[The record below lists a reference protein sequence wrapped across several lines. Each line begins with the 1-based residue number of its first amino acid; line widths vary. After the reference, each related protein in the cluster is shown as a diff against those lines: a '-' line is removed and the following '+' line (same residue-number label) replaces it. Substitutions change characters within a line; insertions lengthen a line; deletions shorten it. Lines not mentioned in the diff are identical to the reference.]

1 MKKILFICFMILLCA
16 CGSEYS
22 DDEIAMLEDYGVLKE
37 AKDCSNPASLQVML
51 KADFNPDLVKDY
63 CGMIIEDD
71 KGVNAMIEAGLK
83 EEEIKEY
90 QSIPYMREEN
100 MERYIKYDADSIKE
114 KVLNVNMDMDLEP
127 FAYTNIV
134 KDDSDMTIL
143 INKFNALPEGY
154 LPSDLVEVKN
164 YLCVQGEDYSC
175 STMDK
180 MMLREEAANAY
191 YDFAKDASKEGIA
204 IRAIATYRSY
214 EYQRM
219 LYNYNLG
226 IYGQVETDKFYARP
240 GQSEH
245 NSGLAIDITFNG
257 HNFTEIEGKEGYDW
271 ILNNM
276 HKYGFILRY
285 PKDKVHITRYGYESW
300 HLRYV
305 GKDVAKTI
313 YENDWTLE
321 EYHAMK

>member
-1 MKKILFICFMILLCA
+1 
-16 CGSEYS
+16 
-22 DDEIAMLEDYGVLKE
+22 
-37 AKDCSNPASLQVML
+37 
-51 KADFNPDLVKDY
+51 
-63 CGMIIEDD
+63 
-71 KGVNAMIEAGLK
+71 
-83 EEEIKEY
+83 
-90 QSIPYMREEN
+90 
-100 MERYIKYDADSIKE
+100 
-114 KVLNVNMDMDLEP
+114 
-127 FAYTNIV
+127 
-134 KDDSDMTIL
+134 
-143 INKFNALPEGY
+143 
-154 LPSDLVEVKN
+154 
-164 YLCVQGEDYSC
+164 
-175 STMDK
+175 
-180 MMLREEAANAY
+180 MLREEAANAY